1 MLFFL
6 SIFIAQIFVPPPPY
20 QTSVGTY
27 EKSTVKQRGRAF
39 THRCERLSETINEK
53 EQIFVT
59 NGDEGSLGGLIVKER
74 L

>member
-20 QTSVGTY
+20 QTNVGTC
-27 EKSTVKQRGRAF
+27 EKSMVKQRRRAF
-39 THRCERLSETINEK
+39 SHKCERLSETINEK

-59 NGDEGSLGGLIVKER
+59 SEDEGSPGGLIVKER